1 MLSRSKQ
8 EIDARQLWHE
18 VFGDSLES
26 VSRFFGHIY
35 REDEAFVTYVD
46 GQVASMLLAPRL
58 TLRIEDGIHL
68 PIGYLCGIATH
79 PDHRGKGMS
88 SELIRQ
94 ALRKERERG
103 DIFSTLIPAEAS
115 LFAFY
120 EKTAGFTPAFSEWI
134 STGQEALIQ
143 GLNGT
148 SPNTQTLVDFLSQA
162 EGSSH
167 TPLALHDE
175 AWWHAVLE
183 DYQLSEGYRI
193 YIHEDERGLFDGVL
207 FIMVQPTNE
216 VWVRAAFGQ
225 IEACKDLLQDLAN
238 QYPRHTFRYFLPT
251 PPTATPQPKGMLRL
265 LNLRRLLE
273 LYLQHHPEETR
284 AFAYRDPL
292 FPEEDGYYLLK
303 GGRVEKH
310 PLLPTHHPLKQEE
323 ILAQLNLDSLRW
335 RLYLLCEG
343 NL

>member
-46 GQVASMLLAPRL
+46 GQAASMLLAPRL
-58 TLRIEDGIHL
+58 TLRIEEGIHL

-88 SELIRQ
+88 SKLIRQ

-115 LFAFY
+115 LCAFY
-120 EKTAGFTPAFSEWI
+120 QKNAGFTPAFSEWI
-134 STGQEALIQ
+134 TTEQEALIQ
-143 GLNGT
+143 DLHGT
-148 SPNTQTLVDFLSQA
+148 GPGAQTLVDFLSQA
-162 EGSSH
+162 EGSSP
-167 TPLALHDE
+167 TPLVLHDE
-175 AWWHAVLE
+175 AWWYAVLE

-193 YIHEDERGLFDGVL
+193 YIHEDGRGLFDGVL
-207 FIMVQPTNE
+207 FIMVQSTNE

-238 QYPRHTFRYFLPT
+238 QYPQHTFRYFLPT
-251 PPTATPQPKGMLRL
+251 PLTATPQPKGMLRL

-310 PLLPTHHPLKQEE
+310 PPLPTHHPLKQEE
-323 ILAQLNLDSLRW
+323 ILAKLNLDSLRW

-343 NL
+343 DL

>member
-1 MLSRSKQ
+1 MPSRSKQ
-8 EIDARQLWHE
+8 EADARQLWHE

-58 TLRIEDGIHL
+58 TLRIEDCIHL

-94 ALRKERERG
+94 ALLKERERG
-103 DIFSTLIPAEAS
+103 DIFSTLIPAESS

-134 STGQEALIQ
+134 TTEQEALIQ
-143 GLNGT
+143 DLHGT
-148 SPNTQTLVDFLSQA
+148 HPNTQTLVDFLSQA
-162 EGSSH
+162 EESSH
-167 TPLALHDE
+167 TPLVLHDE
-175 AWWHAVLE
+175 GWWQAALE

-193 YIHEDERGLFDGVL
+193 SLHQNECGLFDGAL
-207 FIMVQPTNE
+207 FSMVKSTND

-238 QYPRHTFRYFLPT
+238 QYPQHTFRYFLPT
-251 PPTATPQPKGMLRL
+251 PPTAMPQPKGMLRL

-292 FPEEDGYYLLK
+292 FPAEDGYYLLK
-303 GGRVEKH
+303 EGRVEKQ

-323 ILAQLNLDSLRW
+323 ILAQLNLDPLRW

-343 NL
+343 DL

>member
-26 VSRFFGHIY
+26 ASRFFGHIY
-35 REDEAFVTYVD
+35 REDEALVTYVD

-94 ALRKERERG
+94 ALHKERERG

-120 EKTAGFTPAFSEWI
+120 QKNAGFTPAFSEWI
-134 STGQEALIQ
+134 TTEQEALIE
-143 GLNGT
+143 GLHGS

-167 TPLALHDE
+167 TPLVLHNE
-175 AWWHAVLE
+175 AWWQAALE

-193 YIHEDERGLFDGVL
+193 SLHQNECGLFDGAL
-207 FIMVQPTNE
+207 FSMVQSTND

-225 IEACKDLLQDLAN
+225 VEACKDLLQDLAN
-238 QYPRHTFRYFLPT
+238 QYPQRTFRYFLPT
-251 PPTATPQPKGMLRL
+251 PSTATPPPKGMFRL

-273 LYLQHHPEETR
+273 LYLQRHPEETR
-284 AFAYRDPL
+284 AFAYQDPF

-303 GGRVEKH
+303 EGRVEKQS
-310 PLLPTHHPLKQEE
+310 LLPTHHPLKQEE
-323 ILAQLNLDSLRW
+323 ILVQLNLDPLRW

-343 NL
+343 DL

>member
-1 MLSRSKQ
+1 
-8 EIDARQLWHE
+8 
-18 VFGDSLES
+18 
-26 VSRFFGHIY
+26 
-35 REDEAFVTYVD
+35 
-46 GQVASMLLAPRL
+46 
-58 TLRIEDGIHL
+58 
-68 PIGYLCGIATH
+68 
-79 PDHRGKGMS
+79 MS

-134 STGQEALIQ
+134 TTEQEALIQ
-143 GLNGT
+143 DLHGT
-148 SPNTQTLVDFLSQA
+148 HPNTQTLVDFLSQA

-175 AWWHAVLE
+175 AWWHAALE
-183 DYQLSEGYRI
+183 DYQLSEGYRLSL
-193 YIHEDERGLFDGVL
+193 HQNECGLFDGAL
-207 FIMVQPTNE
+207 FSMVQPTNE

-238 QYPRHTFRYFLPT
+238 QYPQHTFRYFLPT

-284 AFAYRDPL
+284 AFTYRDPL

-343 NL
+343 DL

>member
-8 EIDARQLWHE
+8 EADARQLWHE

-35 REDEAFVTYVD
+35 REDEASVTYVD
-46 GQVASMLLAPRL
+46 GQAASILLAPRL
-58 TLRIEDGIHL
+58 TLRIEEGIHL

-134 STGQEALIQ
+134 TTEQEALIQ
-143 GLNGT
+143 DLHGT
-148 SPNTQTLVDFLSQA
+148 GTGAQTLVDFLSQA
-162 EGSSH
+162 EGSSP
-167 TPLALHDE
+167 TPLVLHDE
-175 AWWHAVLE
+175 VWWHAALE

-193 YIHEDERGLFDGVL
+193 YIHEDGRGLFDGVL
-207 FIMVQPTNE
+207 FIMVQSTNE

-238 QYPRHTFRYFLPT
+238 QYPQHTFRYFLPT
-251 PPTATPQPKGMLRL
+251 PLTATPQPKGMLRL

-273 LYLQHHPEETR
+273 LYLQRHPEETR

-303 GGRVEKH
+303 GGRVEKY